1 MSRAQRGHYYGPRVH
16 DFPYIPWTQCIT
28 CLDHCM
34 FTKIKEFARVNSNGQ
49 KYTLQSQRNGLYRT
63 LLRQCA
69 CLLSRYKLRK
79 RTRHRRTI
87 LGSLSTAAG
96 QTKPHPLHLWR
107 RRCRP
112 RNHRTRSDSAAPPFL
127 YRATR
132 ARALTPY
139 TYTQPSSPAPL
150 LVLILGLQHLSQRTT
165 LHKKEKMPSLKTHRK
180 TQNTASMCGK
190 TGVNIVVTQPP
201 QPFLRSLLSPQQIFS
216 FGSSDSS

>member
-127 YRATR
+127 YFFNFF
-132 ARALTPY
+132 Y
-139 TYTQPSSPAPL
+139 FFFGGGKNNKYVCIQM
-150 LVLILGLQHLSQRTT
+150 
-165 LHKKEKMPSLKTHRK
+165 KEKSKAMGHWEK
-180 TQNTASMCGK
+180 
-190 TGVNIVVTQPP
+190 
-201 QPFLRSLLSPQQIFS
+201 
-216 FGSSDSS
+216 